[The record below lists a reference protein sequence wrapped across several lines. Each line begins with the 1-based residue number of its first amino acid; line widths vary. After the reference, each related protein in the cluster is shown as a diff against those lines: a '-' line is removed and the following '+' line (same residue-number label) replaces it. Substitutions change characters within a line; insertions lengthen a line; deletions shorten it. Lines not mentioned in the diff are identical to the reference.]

1 MHCLQPCT
9 PINSTGPCPLTVAG
23 SYAARMPRKSLHGR
37 TCGVSREGGRA
48 RALQPS
54 RRSAALRFTTDPT

>member
-9 PINSTGPCPLTVAG
+9 PTIFDGPCPLTVAG
-23 SYAARMPRKSLHGR
+23 PYAAWMPRKSLRGR

-54 RRSAALRFTTDPT
+54 CRSAALRFTTDPT